1 MKSDNTADAPPTS
14 TADQLTRGDTPP
26 MNEELQIVET
36 PSAAAN
42 DSKRATAAAR
52 VRRCRERKR
61 SGRLLATAEID
72 EVVLT
77 MLSAGTN
84 VDVDVLRQDRAQL
97 NQAVGRALRHY
108 GRRFAK
114 TKTI

>member
-1 MKSDNTADAPPTS
+1 MKSDNATKVLPTS
-14 TADQLTRGDTPP
+14 EADQLTRGDTPH

-36 PSAAAN
+36 PNAQAS

-52 VRRCRERKR
+52 VRRCLERKR
-61 SGRLLATAEID
+61 TGRLLATAEID

-77 MLSAGTN
+77 MLSAGTK